1 MTKVLSPLDLAEIH
15 RTLALFAHVFDNGDV
30 AGLDLVFTEDVVVE
44 IGVGPA
50 RAFRGIA
57 EFAEY
62 TRGKSAAT
70 PDHHTLNTT
79 VEVDEYG
86 QVQARSRYLGIN
98 PAGRL
103 TGGEF
108 LDILRETPAGWRIAY
123 RLSLPRAPRQPEA
136 GLTKVEF
143 PLPVRLSEVVAP

>member
-1 MTKVLSPLDLAEIH
+1 MTKVLSPADLAEIH

-30 AGLDLVFTEDVVVE
+30 AGLGLVFTEDVVVE

-50 RAFRGIA
+50 RAFNGIA

-62 TRGKSAAT
+62 TRSKSAAT
-70 PDHHTLNTT
+70 PDHHTLNTAIQ
-79 VEVDEYG
+79 VDDYG
-86 QVQARSRYLGIN
+86 QVQARSRYIGIN

-103 TGGEF
+103 TAGEF
-108 LDILRETPAGWRIAY
+108 LDILRDTPDGWRIAY
-123 RLSLPRAPRQPEA
+123 RLSLPRAPRQA
-136 GLTKVEF
+136 GAGVVKAEF